1 MDEAREIL
9 SAYLASSPLGL
20 TDDYQ
25 ELLIELFLS
34 YHQKVCK

>member
-9 SAYLASSPLGL
+9 SAYLASSPPGL

-25 ELLIELFLS
+25 ELLIELFFF
-34 YHQKVCK
+34 